1 MNLKG
6 IKNSLKITQKSIKQM
21 QKGVA
26 KDLNKAGNRQSDIIE
41 EMKMEIA
48 SELGFKKM
56 KIK

>member
-21 QKGVA
+21 QKGIT
-26 KDLNKAGNRQSDIIE
+26 KDLKKAGNRQQDIIE

-48 SELGFKKM
+48 SELGFKNL